1 MTDAVRAWEE
11 TVTFPTYSPPAP
23 DLNPMFLEKR
33 VNQGT
38 SGRVYP
44 YPFLDK
50 LSSESAPKD
59 YTAVYLENEYIR
71 LMVLP
76 EIGGRIHEALDKTSG
91 YHFIY
96 RQHVIKPALIGL
108 FGAWASGGMEYNW
121 PQHHR
126 PSTFM
131 PTQHLIEE
139 HADGSVTIWCSE
151 NDPLQRMKGM
161 VGVCLYPGK
170 AFFEMKVQ
178 LFNRTPEAQTFLW
191 WINAGVHVHD
201 DYQVVFPPDVT
212 VVTDHSKRSM
222 SHYPIARGTYYGID
236 YDRNG
241 QGTDIS
247 WYKNVPTSTS
257 YFVFDSKYDY
267 FGGYDHRVDAG
278 IIHVANHHIAPGKK
292 MFTWGASEYAK
303 GWEANLTDE
312 DGPYIELMAGVYT
325 DNQPDFSWMQPYETK
340 TFSQFWYPVQ
350 KIGPAKN
357 ANRRA
362 AVNLELTGER
372 VKVGVAVTE
381 VLAGATVTLT
391 AGEQTVLKET
401 LDLVPGDPFV
411 GQISLPRAVAET
423 TLLLRVCDRTGA
435 EVIRYAPQ
443 AIEEGPLPD
452 ALTPPPPPE
461 TLRERAGGGA
471 VEELYLT
478 GLHLEQYRHP
488 TIEPEPYWQAA
499 LAIDPTDVRCNNA
512 LGLVAHRRGQFNRA
526 TGHFRTAIDRLT
538 RRNPNPRDGEAFYN
552 LGMTL
557 KMAGDFDGAYAA
569 LYKAIW
575 SYAWQTPAYYSLAEI
590 DCDRHDFVRALD
602 HVDRSLQNNAMN
614 MKARMLKTAILRHL
628 GRLDEAARMTCE
640 AVELDPMDLGSRN
653 EAVWISRVKGETAV
667 ANSQLSELEALMDV
681 PDVLSKIHAHFDLA
695 FDYANAS
702 LWEEATDVLER
713 LVDPRD
719 GSTYPMVLYALGYFA
734 HRLGNESQARDAC
747 QHAAQMPT
755 DYCFPVRLEE
765 MLILEY
771 AQAANPEDGRAAYY
785 LGNLYYDKKRYDEA
799 IGQWERATQL
809 DPAFATPWRNLGI
822 AAYNV
827 QHDAKKAIA
836 CYEHAFAL
844 NPQDDR
850 VLSELDQLRRR
861 TGVSPRDRLA
871 LLEKHIDLV
880 RDRDDLSVEIA
891 TLYNL
896 TGQPQAALDYML
908 SRRFHPWEGGTGR
921 ISRQYVKAYLQL
933 GRAALEAGNATK
945 ALSHLATTQA
955 PYPESLGER
964 KHSFWPDVDVLYTMG
979 LAWQALGDDKAATES
994 FEQVLNA
1001 RTWDVSEVTYYQALA
1016 LRALGRGTEAREK
1029 LEAMLSTARQRLEE
1043 QVKQGFAT
1051 SVPEFVFAE
1060 ADMETRRHVHLT
1072 YIIGLAHMGL
1082 GDIKSAEGAFE
1093 QVLTLEPNHEG
1104 ALEAQRALR

>member
-11 TVTFPTYSPPAP
+11 TVTFPTYSPPEP

-50 LSSESAPKD
+50 LSSQSAAKD
-59 YTAVYLENEYIR
+59 YTAVYLENETIR
-71 LMVLP
+71 LMILP

-108 FGAWASGGMEYNW
+108 FGSWISGGIEYNW

-139 HADGSVTIWCSE
+139 HPDGSVTVWCSE

-161 VGVCLYPGK
+161 VGICLYPGK

-178 LFNRTPEAQTFLW
+178 LLNRTPEAQTFLW
-191 WINAGVHVHD
+191 WINVGVHVHE
-201 DYQVVFPPDVT
+201 DYQVVFPTDVT

-222 SHYPIARGTYYGID
+222 SHYPIARGTYYGVD
-236 YDRNG
+236 YDKG
-241 QGTDIS
+241 GEGTDIS

-257 YFVFDSKYDY
+257 YFVWDTSYDY
-267 FGGYDHRVDAG
+267 FGGYDHRADAG
-278 IIHVANHHIAPGKK
+278 IIHVANRYIAPGKK
-292 MFTWGASEYAK
+292 MFTWGASEFAK
-303 GWEANLTDE
+303 GWEANLTDT

-340 TFSQFWYPVQ
+340 TFSQFWFPVQ

-362 AVNLELTGER
+362 AVNLELTGDR

-381 VLAGATVTLT
+381 ALAGATVALTGGQQTL
-391 AGEQTVLKET
+391 LKRT
-401 LDLVPGDPFV
+401 LDLAPGEPFV
-411 GQISLPRAVAET
+411 EHITVSKALTET
-423 TLLLRVCDRTGA
+423 DLLLRVCDGAGA
-435 EVIRYAPQ
+435 EVIRYVPQ
-443 AIEEGPLPD
+443 IIETPPLPE
-452 ALTPPPPPE
+452 ALTPPLPPE
-461 TLRERAGGGA
+461 TFESI
-471 VEELYLT
+471 EELYLT

-488 TIEPEPYWQAA
+488 TIEPEPYWEAA
-499 LAIDPTDVRCNNA
+499 LAKDPSDVRCNNA
-512 LGLVAHRRGQFNRA
+512 LGLVAHRRGQFDKAAN
-526 TGHFRTAIDRLT
+526 HFRIAIDRLT
-538 RRNPNPRDGEAFYN
+538 RRNPNPRDGETFYN

-557 KMAGDFDGAYAA
+557 KIAGDTDGAYAA

-575 SYAWQTPAYYSLAEI
+575 SYAWQTPAYYALAEI
-590 DCDRHDFVRALD
+590 DCARHDYVRALG
-602 HVDRSLQNNAMN
+602 HVNRSLQNNALN

-628 GRLDEAARMTCE
+628 GRPDEAARMTCE
-640 AVELDPMDLGSRN
+640 AVELDPLDMGSRN
-653 EAVWISRVKGETAV
+653 EAVWISRAKGETAV
-667 ANSQLSELEALMDV
+667 AQSQLSELEALMDV
-681 PDVLSKIHAHFDLA
+681 PNWLSKIQAHFDLA
-695 FDYANAS
+695 FDYANAA
-702 LWEEATDVLER
+702 LWEEAADVLGR
-713 LVDPRD
+713 LVSAQD
-719 GSTYPMVLYALGYFA
+719 GNAYPMVLYALGFIAYRVGDEAQA
-734 HRLGNESQARDAC
+734 HTLYARAS
-747 QHAAQMPT
+747 QMPT

-765 MLILEY
+765 MLILEH
-771 AQAANPEDGRAAYY
+771 AQQLNPEDATAAYY

-799 IGQWERATQL
+799 INHWERATQL
-809 DPAFATPWRNLGI
+809 NATFATPWRNLGI

-827 QHDAKKAIA
+827 QHDPQKAIDL
-836 CYEHAFAL
+836 YERAFAL
-844 NPQDDR
+844 NPGDGR

-861 TGVSPRDRLA
+861 TGISPEERLA
-871 LLEKHIDLV
+871 LLERHINLV
-880 RDRDDLSVEIA
+880 QDRDDLSVEMA

-921 ISRQYVKAYLQL
+921 ISRQYVKAHLQI
-933 GRAALEAGNATK
+933 GRTALDAGDAVAALA
-945 ALSHLATTQA
+945 SFATTQA
-955 PYPESLGER
+955 AYPACLGER
-964 KHSFWPDVDVLYTMG
+964 KHHLWPDVDVLYYTG
-979 LAWQALGDDKAATES
+979 LAQQTQGDDEGAAAS
-994 FEQVLNA
+994 FEKVLSA
-1001 RTWDVSEVTYYQALA
+1001 RAWGVSEVTYYQALA
-1016 LRALGRGTEAREK
+1016 LRAMDRVPEAQEK
-1029 LEAMLSTARQRLEE
+1029 LEAMLSTARERLNE

-1060 ADMETRRHVHLT
+1060 ANMETRRRVHLT
-1072 YIIGLAHMGL
+1072 FVMALAHLGL
-1082 GDIKSAEGAFE
+1082 GDDQAALEAFD
-1093 QVLTLEPNHEG
+1093 QVLALEPNHEG
-1104 ALEAQRALR
+1104 ALEMRRSLA